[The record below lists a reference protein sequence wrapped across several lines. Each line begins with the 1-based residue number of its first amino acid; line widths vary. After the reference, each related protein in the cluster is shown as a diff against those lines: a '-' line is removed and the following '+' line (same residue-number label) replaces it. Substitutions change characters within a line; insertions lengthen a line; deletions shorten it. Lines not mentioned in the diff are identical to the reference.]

1 MTGYLVPIQPPVTT
15 LKHCGHPRG
24 SLAETIIA
32 VEPPLSRRL
41 TALLVSRGPEAKI
54 FPVLEELGIG
64 VTAYAVLSRGLL
76 SASQPAGE
84 GDFRAHMPRFR
95 AENLARNQQLV
106 ERLREIASARGITQV
121 QLAVAWALAKSPSIV
136 PVIGARTRAQLAESL
151 GALNVNLTAEEIAA
165 IEAAVPAEAVAG
177 ARYDSGQMKS
187 LDSEK

>member
-1 MTGYLVPIQPPVTT
+1 
-15 LKHCGHPRG
+15 
-24 SLAETIIA
+24 
-32 VEPPLSRRL
+32 
-41 TALLVSRGPEAKI
+41 
-54 FPVLEELGIG
+54 
-64 VTAYAVLSRGLL
+64 
-76 SASQPAGE
+76 
-84 GDFRAHMPRFR
+84 
-95 AENLARNQQLV
+95 
-106 ERLREIASARGITQV
+106 V